1 MTRSWMVAVGILL
14 IFGCADVSQNNQIAG
29 GCSESLEPVGE
40 NEYVSPSPSPSPSPS
55 DTTAPTISSPPA
67 SGATDVSV
75 SSDVTVPFSEAMDSS
90 TINSTN
96 ITIVDSSGNVV
107 NGSWTTSGTIATF
120 NPLSD
125 FGYSTTY
132 AVTVFIGVQDSA
144 GNSLESSFSWQ
155 FTTSS
160 AQWLQQA
167 YVKASNNDAQD
178 LFSYTV
184 SISRDTLVVGAWGE
198 DSNQSSISNNSIS
211 STDNS
216 LAASGAVYVYERT
229 GTNWTQQAYIKA
241 SNAGASDAFGYSVST
256 SGDTMAVGA
265 IGEDSDS
272 GAVYIYKRLSRVWS
286 EQAYIMAS
294 NSDSNDQFG
303 YSVSALELKGCLV
316 YR

>member
-1 MTRSWMVAVGILL
+1 
-14 IFGCADVSQNNQIAG
+14 
-29 GCSESLEPVGE
+29 
-40 NEYVSPSPSPSPSPS
+40 
-55 DTTAPTISSPPA
+55 
-67 SGATDVSV
+67 
-75 SSDVTVPFSEAMDSS
+75 MDSS

-96 ITIVDSSGNVV
+96 ITIVDSSGNVI

-132 AVTVFIGVQDSA
+132 TVTVFTGVQDSA

-155 FTTSS
+155 FTTSF

-178 LFSYTV
+178 LFGYTV
-184 SISRDTLVVGAWGE
+184 SISGDTLVVGAWGE

-241 SNAGASDAFGYSVST
+241 SNVGASDAFGYSVSI
-256 SGDTMAVGA
+256 SGDTPAVGAFQEDSNQTSVTNGTTSSFDNTNSDFGAVYVYQRVGTDWVQQAYTKASNIGANDQFGYSISVSGDTLAVGA

-272 GAVYIYKRLSRVWS
+272 GAVYIYKRLSGVWS

-294 NSDSNDQFG
+294 NADSNDQFG

-316 YR
+316 YG